1 MSKAVL
7 VMEMPDCCNSCP
19 ICQGIA
25 TDGTHVCG
33 ILDTDGNE
41 QSNYDGDYERG
52 EYCPLKPMPEDK
64 KPLNKKGYRSGY
76 IEGWNDAID
85 AIEGGYPT

>member
-85 AIEGGYPT
+85 AIEGEV

>member
-7 VMEMPDCCNSCP
+7 VMEMPECCADCKAYDNDNEMCM
-19 ICQGIA
+19 G
-25 TDGTHVCG
+25 TDDYYME
-33 ILDTDGNE
+33 ILKPTDKP
-41 QSNYDGDYERG
+41 DW
-52 EYCPLKPMPEDK
+52 CPLKPRPEYK